1 MPMSEATWLEKTLA
15 ERPPLTQQQV
25 SRLRPILAPTTPHMT
40 AAPAAQAGA
49 ATEMTPHERKPRNAQ
64 R

>member
-1 MPMSEATWLEKTLA
+1 MTAETWLAKVLA
-15 ERPPLTQQQV
+15 ARPPLTREQV